1 MHFTST
7 LLSLAAT
14 IMVCTNALAQNG
26 ALPPRVEFSLQSAK
40 TEIKIDGRLDDPIWQ
55 DAQRLTHFIQREPN
69 YSEPV
74 SEPTEV
80 CIAFDAKNLYIAA
93 DMQDREPERVV
104 ANVMRRDAE
113 LLNNDSFEI
122 YLDTFHDHRNF
133 FYFATNALGAQRDG
147 LIRNEGENQ
156 NWDWDGVWESAGQRT
171 SKGWTVE
178 VVIPFKT
185 LRFGSD
191 SAQTWGANFVRRIVR
206 KREESYWSPVARDL
220 GFWGHFKPA
229 HYGHLGGFRGLH
241 QGGAIEA
248 KPFTISGGTKDFE
261 EAGHP
266 LTRQLD
272 FGADAKIH
280 LTANLTADLTLN
292 TDFAQVESD
301 QEQVN
306 LTRFD
311 LFFPEKREF
320 FLENADVFRAG
331 ERNLDFEPPSTLL
344 FFSRKIGLTEAG
356 DAVPITGGAKITGK
370 AGKYEIGLL
379 EVLTDQTSYIDDLD
393 TDDEADDELVELPRH
408 NFAVVRVKR
417 DILAKSSI
425 GIIGTS
431 KEGWDNTVKRN
442 SVTRNILSDAREYNR
457 VFAAD
462 VNLSFGTG
470 TRFTGFLGK
479 SQTANVHGKDW
490 AGSAFFSHE
499 LDRWGISL
507 GYTDIQDNFDAQIGF
522 IQRNGIRKS
531 RVIPYL
537 SQRWKSGP
545 IRQSWFFNDFQ
556 YITDQQNH
564 LATRTMLNGL
574 FNLFRNGSELFVAT
588 LGTFDALDES
598 FELRE
603 GAEVPVGAYSFRNF
617 LGEFKSDQ
625 SKRLAASLSF
635 NTGDFYS
642 GKLTALGGGLTLRP
656 NANFSLETQ
665 YSRNSIALPIR
676 RGKYATNLAISRVTY
691 SFTPRL
697 FAKVFVQYNDDDDS
711 FNTNFLLNWIHRP
724 GSNFYL
730 VYNDVENMAGA
741 RWRGKNRTLL
751 AKFNYLLGW

>member
-1 MHFTST
+1 MRFATA
-7 LLSLAAT
+7 LLFLAAT
-14 IMVCTNALAQNG
+14 STFCKKTLAQNG
-26 ALPPRVEFSLQSAK
+26 TLPPRVELSPPPARI
-40 TEIKIDGRLDDPIWQ
+40 EIKIDGRLDDPIWQ
-55 DAQRLTHFIQREPN
+55 GAHRVTHFIQREPN
-69 YSEPV
+69 HGAPV

-80 CIAFDAKNLYIAA
+80 RIAFDAKNLYIAA
-93 DMQDREPERVV
+93 DMQDREPERVI
-104 ANVMRRDAE
+104 ANVMRRDAD

-156 NWDWDGVWESAGQRT
+156 NWDWDGVWESAGRRAE
-171 SKGWTVE
+171 KGWVAE
-178 VVIPFKT
+178 IAIPFKT
-185 LRFGSD
+185 LRFTND
-191 SAQTWGANFVRRIVR
+191 SLQIWGANFVRRIVR

-229 HYGHLGGFRGLH
+229 HYGHLDGFRGLH

-248 KPFTISGGTKDFE
+248 KPFTVSGGTKDFE
-261 EAGHP
+261 ETGHP

-331 ERNLDFEPPSTLL
+331 ERTLDFEPPSTLL
-344 FFSRKIGLTEAG
+344 FFSRKIGLTDDG
-356 DAVPITGGAKITGK
+356 DPIPVTGGVKITGK
-370 AGKYEIGLL
+370 IGKYEVGLL
-379 EVLTDQTSYIDDLD
+379 EVLTDEKSYIND
-393 TDDEADDELVELPRH
+393 DDELVELPRQ
-408 NFAVVRVKR
+408 NFTVVRLKR

-425 GIIGTS
+425 GVIGTS
-431 KEGWDNTVKRN
+431 RDGWDNVVKHNNVNRN
-442 SVTRNILSDAREYNR
+442 LISNTREYNR
-457 VFAAD
+457 VAAAD
-462 VNLSFGTG
+462 INLSLGSYS
-470 TRFTGFLGK
+470 RFTGFIGK
-479 SQTANVHGKDW
+479 SQTNGLRGKDW
-490 AGSAFFSHE
+490 AGTAFFSHDR
-499 LDRWGISL
+499 DRWGISL
-507 GYTDIQDNFDAQIGF
+507 GYNDIQDNFETQIGF
-522 IQRNGIRKS
+522 LQRTGVRKS
-531 RVIPYL
+531 RAIPYF

-556 YITDQQNH
+556 YTTDQSNR
-564 LATRTMLNGL
+564 LETRTMFNGL
-574 FNLFRNGSELFVAT
+574 FSLFRDGGEFFV
-588 LGTFDALDES
+588 GTFGTYDALDES
-598 FELRE
+598 FELRDE
-603 GAEVPVGAYSFRNF
+603 VEVPAGIYSFRS
-617 LGEFKSDQ
+617 LLAEYQ
-625 SKRLAASLSF
+625 SNPSKPLSVQVDV
-635 NTGDFYS
+635 NTGNFYS
-642 GKLTALGGGLTLRP
+642 GELTVLGGGLILRP
-656 NANFSLETQ
+656 NANFSVEAQ
-665 YSRNSIALPIR
+665 YFRNNLDLPIPG
-676 RGKYATNLAISRVTY
+676 GKYATNLAITRLVY

-697 FAKVFVQYNDDDDS
+697 FAKVFVQYKDDDDS

-730 VYNDVENMAGA
+730 VYNDQEAIAGA
-741 RWRGKNRTLL
+741 KWRGKHRTLL

>member
-1 MHFTST
+1 MRFASI
-7 LLSLAAT
+7 LFSLAAT
-14 IMVCTNALAQNG
+14 LVVCTKILAQNG
-26 ALPPRVEFSLQSAK
+26 ALPPRVEFSSPPAK
-40 TEIKIDGRLDDPIWQ
+40 TEIKIDGRLDDLIWQ
-55 DAQRLTHFIQREPN
+55 NAARLTHFTQREPN
-69 YSEPV
+69 YGQPV
-74 SEPTEV
+74 SESTDV
-80 CIAFDAKNLYIAA
+80 LVAFDANRLYIAA
-93 DMQDREPERVV
+93 NMQDREPERVV

-122 YLDTFHDHRNF
+122 YLDTFHDHRNL

-156 NWDWDGVWESAGQRT
+156 NWDWDGVWESAGRRT
-171 SKGWTVE
+171 PTGWTAE
-178 VVIPFKT
+178 IAIPFKT
-185 LRFGSD
+185 LRFTND
-191 SAQTWGANFVRRIVR
+191 SLQTWGANFVRRIVR

-229 HYGHLGGFRGLH
+229 HYGHLEGFRGLH

-248 KPFTISGGTKDFE
+248 KPFALAGGTKDFE
-261 EAGHP
+261 EAGNP
-266 LTRQLD
+266 LTRQRDL
-272 FGADAKIH
+272 GLDAKIH

-331 ERNLDFEPPSTLL
+331 ERVLEFEPPSTLL
-344 FFSRKIGLTEAG
+344 FFSRTIGLTETG

-370 AGKYEIGLL
+370 AGKYEVGLL
-379 EVLTDQTSYIDDLD
+379 EVLTAQTSYVDDLD
-393 TDDEADDELVELPRH
+393 TDDETDDELVELPRQ
-408 NFAVVRVKR
+408 NFTVVRVKR

-431 KEGWDNTVKRN
+431 KEVWDNTVRRN
-442 SVTRNILSDAREYNR
+442 AVMRNIVGETREYNR
-457 VFAAD
+457 IVAAD

-470 TRFTGFLGK
+470 MRFTGFLGK
-479 SQTANVHGKDW
+479 SQTAGVQGKDW
-490 AGSAFFSHE
+490 AGSAFFSY
-499 LDRWGISL
+499 DRDRGGISL
-507 GYTDIQDNFDAQIGF
+507 GYTDIQDNFEAQIGF
-522 IQRNGIRKS
+522 IQRSGIRKS
-531 RVIPYL
+531 RVTPYL
-537 SQRWKSGP
+537 SQRWKGGP
-545 IRQSWFFNDFQ
+545 VRQTWFFNDFQ
-556 YITDQQNH
+556 YIADQQNH
-564 LATRTMLNGL
+564 LVTRVMLNGL
-574 FNLFRNGSELFVAT
+574 FNLFRNGSEFFVAT

-603 GAEVPVGAYSFRNF
+603 GAEVPVGVYSFRNF

-625 SKRLAASLSF
+625 SKRLAVSLNF
-635 NTGDFYS
+635 RVGDFYS
-642 GKLTALGGGLTLRP
+642 GKLTALGGGLALRP

-665 YSRNSIALPIR
+665 YFRNNINLPVP

-730 VYNDVENMAGA
+730 VYNDQEDVTEK
-741 RWRGKNRTLL
+741 RWRGRNRTLL

>member
-1 MHFTST
+1 M
-7 LLSLAAT
+7 LSRRILAAAT
-14 IMVCTNALAQNG
+14 ILTITSALAQNG
-26 ALPPRVEFSLQSAK
+26 SMPPHVALAAPTAK
-40 TEIKIDGRLDDPIWQ
+40 ASVKIDGKLDDAVWQ
-55 DAQRLTHFIQREPN
+55 NAQRLTHFIQREPN
-69 YSEPV
+69 YGQPV
-74 SEPTEV
+74 SEPTTV
-80 CIAFDAKNLYIAA
+80 LVAFDAHRLYVAA
-93 DMQDREPERVV
+93 DMHDREPARVV

-156 NWDWDGVWESAGQRT
+156 NWDWDGVWESAGRRT
-171 SKGWTVE
+171 ASGWTAE
-178 VVIPFKT
+178 VAIPFKT
-185 LRFGSD
+185 LRFGND
-191 SAQTWGANFVRRIVR
+191 SVQVWGANFVRRIVR
-206 KREESYWSPVARDL
+206 KREESYWSPVSRDL

-229 HYGHLGGFRGLH
+229 HYGHLDGFRGLH
-241 QGGAIEA
+241 QGGALEA
-248 KPFTISGGTKDFE
+248 KPFVLSGGTKDFE
-261 EAGHP
+261 EINNP

-272 FGADAKIH
+272 LGTDAKVH
-280 LTANLTADLTLN
+280 LTANLTADLTIN

-331 ERNLDFEPPSTLL
+331 ERALDFEPPSTLL
-344 FFSRKIGLTEAG
+344 FFSRKIGLTDAG

-370 AGKYEIGLL
+370 VGKYEVGLL
-379 EVLTDQTSYIDDLD
+379 EVLTDQAGYIDDQD
-393 TDDEADDELVELPRH
+393 TDEESDDEWVELPRH
-408 NFAVVRVKR
+408 NFTVVRVKR

-425 GIIGTS
+425 GILGTS
-431 KEGWDNTVKRN
+431 KELWDNTVKRN
-442 SVTRNILSDAREYNR
+442 SITRNFISETREYNR

-462 VNLSFGTG
+462 VNLSFGAG

-479 SQTANVHGKDW
+479 SRTAGVHGKDW
-490 AGSAFFSHE
+490 AGTAFLSHE
-499 LDRWGISL
+499 KDLWGLNL

-522 IQRNGIRKS
+522 IQRTGVRKS

-537 SQRWKSGP
+537 SHRWKSGP

-556 YITDQQNH
+556 YITDQDNH
-564 LATRTMLNGL
+564 LATRFLLNGL
-574 FNLFRNGSELFVAT
+574 FNLFRNGSELFF
-588 LGTFDALDES
+588 GTAQNNDALGES

-603 GAEVPVGAYSFRNF
+603 GAEVPVGIYSFRKFFSQFNSD
-617 LGEFKSDQ
+617 KS
-625 SKRLAASLSF
+625 KHLSVSATF
-635 NTGDFYS
+635 NTGEFYS
-642 GKLTALGGGLTLRP
+642 GKLTTLGGGIMLRP
-656 NANFSLETQ
+656 NANLSIEMQ
-665 YSRNSIALPIR
+665 YTRNRINLPVA
-676 RGKYATNLAISRVTY
+676 RGKYATNLAISRLVY

-697 FAKVFVQYNDDDDS
+697 FAKLFVQYNDDDDS
-711 FNTNFLLNWIHRP
+711 FSTNFLLNWIHRP

-730 VYNDVENMAGA
+730 VYNEAENTSGA
-741 RWRGKNRTLL
+741 RWRGRNRTLL

>member
-1 MHFTST
+1 MRCNRF
-7 LLSLAAT
+7 LLAAT
-14 IMVCTNALAQNG
+14 IVAGAHIVFAQNG
-26 ALPPRVEFSLQSAK
+26 VSPPRVELNSLSAK
-40 TEIKIDGRLDDPIWQ
+40 AGIKIDGRLDDPIWQ
-55 DAQRLTHFIQREPN
+55 HAERLSDFTQREPD
-69 YSEPV
+69 YGQPV
-74 SEPTEV
+74 SEPTTV
-80 CIAFDAKNLYIAA
+80 LVAFDANRLYIAA
-93 DMQDREPERVV
+93 DMQDREPERIV

-133 FYFATNALGAQRDG
+133 FYFATNALGAQRDA

-156 NWDWDGVWESAGQRT
+156 NWDWDGVWESAGRRT
-171 SKGWTVE
+171 KKGWTAE
-178 VVIPFKT
+178 VAIPFKT
-185 LRFGSD
+185 LRFDSD
-191 SAQTWGANFVRRIVR
+191 SLQTWGANFVRRIVR
-206 KREESYWSPVARDL
+206 KREESYWAPVSREL
-220 GFWGHFKPA
+220 GFFGHFKPA
-229 HYGHLGGFRGLH
+229 YYGHLDGFRGLH

-248 KPFTISGGTKDFE
+248 KPFTVTGGTKDFE

-272 FGADAKIH
+272 LGADAKIH

-344 FFSRKIGLTEAG
+344 FFSRTIGLTDDG

-370 AGKYEIGLL
+370 IGKYEIGLL
-379 EVLTDQTSYIDDLD
+379 EVLTDETSYINDN
-393 TDDEADDELVELPRH
+393 DELVELPRQ
-408 NFAVVRVKR
+408 NFSVVRLKR

-425 GIIGTS
+425 GIIATS
-431 KEGWDNTVKRN
+431 RDLWDNTIKRDAA
-442 SVTRNILSDAREYNR
+442 TRHFLSEAREHNR
-457 VFAAD
+457 VVAAD
-462 VNLSFGTG
+462 INLSFGAG

-479 SQTANVHGKDW
+479 SQTAGVNGQDW
-490 AGSAFFSHE
+490 AGTAFFSHE
-499 LDRWGISL
+499 RDLWGVNL
-507 GYTDIQDNFDAQIGF
+507 GYTDIQDNFEAQIGF
-522 IQRNGIRKS
+522 IQRTGVRKS
-531 RVIPYL
+531 RVIPYF
-537 SQRWKSGP
+537 SQRWKGGP
-545 IRQSWFFNDFQ
+545 VRQTWLFNDFQ

-564 LATRTMLNGL
+564 LVTRAMLNGL

-588 LGTFDALDES
+588 IGTFDALDES

-603 GAEVPVGAYSFRNF
+603 GAEVPVGVYSFRNF

-625 SKRLAASLSF
+625 SKRLAAGLSF
-635 NTGDFYS
+635 NTGNFYS
-642 GKLTALGGGLTLRP
+642 GTLTALGSGGTWRP
-656 NANFSLETQ
+656 NANLSIETQ
-665 YSRNSIALPIR
+665 YMRNHLNLPIP
-676 RGKYATNLAISRVTY
+676 RGKYATNLALARVVY

-697 FAKVFVQYNDDDDS
+697 FAKIFVQYNDDDDS

-730 VYNDVENMAGA
+730 VYNDQEDIAGR